1 MSREELASLDLENK
15 TFGVIGVCGVV
26 GNLVAR
32 ILMDRGYS
40 VIGTDISSK
49 EDCRFHSSFDG
60 YDIEIFF
67 GGHPE
72 EFFEK
77 IDYIVPPPSMP
88 KNAKVLEMLLI
99 KALKSLSLET
109 SLSYSHQKN
118 LLCALVEPMERP
130 LQQLF

>member
-1 MSREELASLDLENK
+1 MSDEELASLDLENK

-40 VIGTDISSK
+40 VVGTDISSK
-49 EDCRFHSSFDG
+49 EDCRFHSSFEG

-72 EFFEK
+72 EFFRK
-77 IDYIVPPPSMP
+77 IDFIVPPPSMP
-88 KNAKVLEMLLI
+88 KNAKVLI

-109 SLSYSHQKN
+109 FLSYSHQKS
-118 LLCALVEPMERP
+118 L
-130 LQQLF
+130 

>member
-49 EDCRFHSSFDG
+49 EDCRFYSSFEG

-72 EFFEK
+72 EFFKK

-88 KNAKVLEMLLI
+88 KNAKVLELASTYGRKVIELRDI
-99 KALKSLSLET
+99 FK
-109 SLSYSHQKN
+109 
-118 LLCALVEPMERP
+118 
-130 LQQLF
+130 LFTPQ